1 MATTS
6 SRVEFVLV
14 IEYGCLAIAS
24 PALHNGA
31 QSDPEDCASKH
42 LIPILMRHFASA
54 IVTYLPL
61 LRLFILIEAK

>member
-1 MATTS
+1 MAA
-6 SRVEFVLV
+6 SR
-14 IEYGCLAIAS
+14 S
-24 PALHNGA
+24 PRLHNNGA

-42 LIPILMRHFASA
+42 LIPILMRHFRHR